1 MQIPIEEGDSYAAPF
16 RMISML
22 ATQKQKR
29 NAKRLAT
36 LKAIAEH
43 EQSSDLEKLM
53 TRRWMPGDVYAPHD
67 LSPAEMK
74 KWRIKTRPTRDA
86 FDILAIN
93 PLDEY
98 KVTYL
103 PFFQIAPVAVRARRA
118 RNVADTG

>member
-1 MQIPIEEGDSYAAPF
+1 ML
-16 RMISML
+16 SML

-53 TRRWMPGDVYAPHD
+53 TRRWAPGDVYAPHD

-74 KWRIKTRPTRDA
+74 KWRIKMKPSRDA

-93 PLDEY
+93 PIDEY
-98 KVTYL
+98 KVAYFS
-103 PFFQIAPVAVRARRA
+103 FFCIALSSA
-118 RNVADTG
+118 ADCGT